1 MRIDA
6 FKQLMDANPPLK
18 VGETIESGR
27 YRVDQLIHDGSMSRV
42 YKVYDT
48 QLHKTWCLK
57 EVINPPENSTVGTA
71 ETDALKYEYSL
82 MATLNSPNIPRPLA
96 PQLSED
102 KKRIWYILDW
112 IDGVAASKLLKEEGA
127 IDDNTVIQW
136 GISLARVLSYLH
148 ANNIIYR
155 DMKPQNVMIT
165 KTQPEVHLIDFGTAH
180 VVTET
185 DYIQERAVGTKGYAP
200 PEQTKKGVPYD
211 MRWDLYALGATLFA
225 LATGFA
231 PLKAERAAKQV
242 GNFDIN
248 KFASSAS
255 QGLRDVVLKATSI
268 DPEKRYQS
276 SEEMLVDLQNIGK
289 RDSNYRA
296 AARRK
301 IVLNRVL
308 WGAAVVSLVL
318 AGSGYA
324 IGSSNISGQ
333 IKQRESVAQSSENY
347 EDYKRVAEL
356 DGDNMQAYYGMLE
369 ALKKGG
375 KVTKD
380 QESDFLGVLMPNL
393 NDLKQQKG
401 YGDLA
406 YNIGQMYFFY
416 YGDTNDVEGQKQA
429 ASWFK
434 DAVQS
439 GTRNEDLASGLYLVS
454 DFQGSVQ
461 SAMRDGSDAGMYGN
475 VYKSFLN
482 VLKNSGGNP
491 VIESSVYNSLMEL
504 INNYSFRLAQEGI
517 SKDSVVNVIH
527 QATDYASKTDS
538 GDGTRVEELKENI
551 RKITPGLED
560 KVNIAYSVR
569 TK

>member
-18 VGETIESGR
+18 VGETIEAGR

-102 KKRIWYILDW
+102 GKRIWYILDW
-112 IDGVAASKLLKEEGA
+112 IDGVAASKLLKERGA

-231 PLKAERAAKQV
+231 PLKAERVAKQV

-276 SEEMLVDLQNIGK
+276 AEEMLVDLQNIGK

-393 NDLKQQKG
+393 NDLKKQKG

-434 DAVQS
+434 DAMQS
-439 GTRNEDLASGLYLVS
+439 GTKNEELASGLYLVS

-538 GDGTRVEELKENI
+538 GDGTRVEELKSNI

>member
-18 VGETIESGR
+18 VGETIEAGR

-112 IDGVAASKLLKEEGA
+112 IDGVAASKLLKERGA

-136 GISLARVLSYLH
+136 GIALARVLSYLH

-276 SEEMLVDLQNIGK
+276 AEEMLVDLQNIGK

-393 NDLKQQKG
+393 NDLKKQKG

-439 GTRNEDLASGLYLVS
+439 GTKNEELASGLYLVS

-517 SKDSVVNVIH
+517 SKDSVVNTIH
-527 QATDYASKTDS
+527 QAVDYASKTDS

>member
-18 VGETIESGR
+18 VGETIEAGR

-112 IDGVAASKLLKEEGA
+112 IDGVAASKLLKERGA

-276 SEEMLVDLQNIGK
+276 AEEMLVDLQNIGK

-393 NDLKQQKG
+393 NDLKKQKG

-439 GTRNEDLASGLYLVS
+439 GTKNEELASGLYLVS

-517 SKDSVVNVIH
+517 SKDSVVNTIH
-527 QATDYASKTDS
+527 QAVDYASKTDS
-538 GDGTRVEELKENI
+538 GDGTRVEELKSNI

>member
-18 VGETIESGR
+18 VGETIEAGR

-112 IDGVAASKLLKEEGA
+112 IDGVAASKLLKERGA

-136 GISLARVLSYLH
+136 GIALARVLSYLH

-276 SEEMLVDLQNIGK
+276 AEEMLVDLQNIGK

-347 EDYKRVAEL
+347 EDYKKVAEL

-393 NDLKQQKG
+393 NDLKKQKG

-434 DAVQS
+434 DAMQS
-439 GTRNEDLASGLYLVS
+439 GTKNEELASGLYLVS

-517 SKDSVVNVIH
+517 SKDSVVNTIH
-527 QATDYASKTDS
+527 QAVDYASKTDS
-538 GDGTRVEELKENI
+538 GDGTRVEELKSNI

>member
-112 IDGVAASKLLKEEGA
+112 IDGVAASKLLKERGA

-255 QGLRDVVLKATSI
+255 QGLRDVVLKATNI

-276 SEEMLVDLQNIGK
+276 AEEMLVDLQNIGK

-296 AARRK
+296 SARRK

-439 GTRNEDLASGLYLVS
+439 GTKNEDLASGLYLVS

>member
-112 IDGVAASKLLKEEGA
+112 IDGVAASKLLKERGA

-276 SEEMLVDLQNIGK
+276 AEEMLVDLQNIGK

-308 WGAAVVSLVL
+308 WGAAVVSFVL

>member
-18 VGETIESGR
+18 VGETIEAGR

-112 IDGVAASKLLKEEGA
+112 IDGVAASKLLKERGA

-136 GISLARVLSYLH
+136 GIALARVLSYLH

-211 MRWDLYALGATLFA
+211 MRWDLYALGATLFT

-276 SEEMLVDLQNIGK
+276 AEEMLVDLQNIGK

-347 EDYKRVAEL
+347 EDYKKVAEL

-393 NDLKQQKG
+393 NDLKKQKG

-439 GTRNEDLASGLYLVS
+439 GTKNEELASGLYLVS

-517 SKDSVVNVIH
+517 SKDSVVNTIH
-527 QATDYASKTDS
+527 QAVDYASKTDS
-538 GDGTRVEELKENI
+538 GDGTRVEELKSNI

>member
-18 VGETIESGR
+18 VGETIEAGR

-112 IDGVAASKLLKEEGA
+112 IDGVAASKLLKERGA

-255 QGLRDVVLKATSI
+255 QGLRDVVLKATNI

-276 SEEMLVDLQNIGK
+276 AEEMLVDLQNIGK

-393 NDLKQQKG
+393 NDLKKQKG

-439 GTRNEDLASGLYLVS
+439 GTKNEELASGLYLVS

-517 SKDSVVNVIH
+517 SKDSVVNTIH
-527 QATDYASKTDS
+527 QAVDYASKTDS
-538 GDGTRVEELKENI
+538 GDGTRVEELKSNI

>member
-18 VGETIESGR
+18 VGETIEAGR

-112 IDGVAASKLLKEEGA
+112 IDGVAASKLLKERGA

-136 GISLARVLSYLH
+136 GVALARVLSYLH

-276 SEEMLVDLQNIGK
+276 AEEMLVDLQNIGK

-347 EDYKRVAEL
+347 EDYKKVAEL

-393 NDLKQQKG
+393 NDLKKQKG

-439 GTRNEDLASGLYLVS
+439 GTKNEELASGLYLVS

-517 SKDSVVNVIH
+517 SKDSVVNTIH

-538 GDGTRVEELKENI
+538 GDGTRVEELKSNI

>member
-112 IDGVAASKLLKEEGA
+112 IDGVAASKLLKERGA

-276 SEEMLVDLQNIGK
+276 AEEMLVDLQNIGK

-308 WGAAVVSLVL
+308 WGAAVVSFVL

-439 GTRNEDLASGLYLVS
+439 GTKNEDLASGLYLVS

>member
-18 VGETIESGR
+18 VGETIEAGR

-112 IDGVAASKLLKEEGA
+112 IDGVAASKLLKERGA

-136 GISLARVLSYLH
+136 GIALARVLSYLH

-211 MRWDLYALGATLFA
+211 MRWDLYALGATLFT

-276 SEEMLVDLQNIGK
+276 AEEMLVDLQNIGK

-347 EDYKRVAEL
+347 EDYKKVAEL

-393 NDLKQQKG
+393 NDLKKQKG

-439 GTRNEDLASGLYLVS
+439 GTKNEELASGLYLVS

-517 SKDSVVNVIH
+517 SKDSVVNTIH

>member
-18 VGETIESGR
+18 VGETIEAGR

-136 GISLARVLSYLH
+136 GIALARVLSYLH

-276 SEEMLVDLQNIGK
+276 AEEMLVDLQNIGK

-347 EDYKRVAEL
+347 EDYKKVAEL

-393 NDLKQQKG
+393 NDLKKQKG

-439 GTRNEDLASGLYLVS
+439 GTKNEELASGLYLVS

-517 SKDSVVNVIH
+517 SKDSVVNTIH

-538 GDGTRVEELKENI
+538 GDGTRVEELKSNI

>member
-18 VGETIESGR
+18 VGETIEAGR

-136 GISLARVLSYLH
+136 GIALARVLSYLH

-276 SEEMLVDLQNIGK
+276 AEEMLVDLQNIGK

-393 NDLKQQKG
+393 NDLKKQKG

-434 DAVQS
+434 DAMQS
-439 GTRNEDLASGLYLVS
+439 GTKNEDLASGLYLVS

-538 GDGTRVEELKENI
+538 GDGTRVEELKSNI

>member
-276 SEEMLVDLQNIGK
+276 AEEMLVDLQNIGK

>member
-18 VGETIESGR
+18 VGETIEAGR

-57 EVINPPENSTVGTA
+57 EVINPPEGSSVGTA

-112 IDGVAASKLLKEEGA
+112 IDGVAASKLLKEQGA

-200 PEQTKKGVPYD
+200 PEQTKKGVSYD

-231 PLKAERAAKQV
+231 PLKAERVAKQV

-276 SEEMLVDLQNIGK
+276 AEEMLVDLQNIGK

-393 NDLKQQKG
+393 NDLKKQKG

-439 GTRNEDLASGLYLVS
+439 GTKNEELASGLYLVS

-517 SKDSVVNVIH
+517 SKDSVVNTIH
-527 QATDYASKTDS
+527 QAVDYASKTDS
-538 GDGTRVEELKENI
+538 SDGTRVEELKSNI

>member
-112 IDGVAASKLLKEEGA
+112 IDGVAASKLLKERGA

-276 SEEMLVDLQNIGK
+276 AEEMLVDLQNIGK

-347 EDYKRVAEL
+347 EDYKKVAEL

>member
-18 VGETIESGR
+18 VGETIEAGR

-112 IDGVAASKLLKEEGA
+112 IDGVAASKLLKERGA

-276 SEEMLVDLQNIGK
+276 AEEMLVDLQNIGK

-393 NDLKQQKG
+393 NDLKKQKG

-434 DAVQS
+434 DAMQS
-439 GTRNEDLASGLYLVS
+439 GTKNEDLASGLYLVS

-538 GDGTRVEELKENI
+538 GDGTRVEELKSNI

>member
-18 VGETIESGR
+18 VGETIEAGR
-27 YRVDQLIHDGSMSRV
+27 YHVDQLIHDGSMSRV

-231 PLKAERAAKQV
+231 PLKAERVAKQV

-276 SEEMLVDLQNIGK
+276 AEEMLVDLQNIGK

-393 NDLKQQKG
+393 NDLKKQKG

-434 DAVQS
+434 DAMQS
-439 GTRNEDLASGLYLVS
+439 GTKNEELASGLYLVS

-538 GDGTRVEELKENI
+538 GDGTRVEELKSNI

>member
-112 IDGVAASKLLKEEGA
+112 IDGVAASKLLKERGA

-200 PEQTKKGVPYD
+200 LEQTKKGVPYD

-276 SEEMLVDLQNIGK
+276 AEEMLVDLQNIGK

-347 EDYKRVAEL
+347 EDYKQVAEL

-369 ALKKGG
+369 ALKRGG

-434 DAVQS
+434 DAMQS
-439 GTRNEDLASGLYLVS
+439 GTKNEDLASGLYLVS

-527 QATDYASKTDS
+527 QAVDYASKTDS

>member
-18 VGETIESGR
+18 VGETIEAGR

-57 EVINPPENSTVGTA
+57 EVINPPENSTVGSA

-112 IDGVAASKLLKEEGA
+112 IDGVAASKLLKERGA

-136 GISLARVLSYLH
+136 GIALARVLSYLH

-255 QGLRDVVLKATSI
+255 QGLRDVVLKATNI

-276 SEEMLVDLQNIGK
+276 AEEMLVDLQNIGK

-393 NDLKQQKG
+393 NDLKKQKG

-439 GTRNEDLASGLYLVS
+439 GTKNEELASGLYLVS

-527 QATDYASKTDS
+527 QATDYASKTNS

>member
-18 VGETIESGR
+18 VGETIEAGR

-112 IDGVAASKLLKEEGA
+112 IDGVAASKLLKERGA

-136 GISLARVLSYLH
+136 GIALARVLSYLH

-231 PLKAERAAKQV
+231 PLKAERVAKQV

-276 SEEMLVDLQNIGK
+276 AEEMLVDLQNIGK

-393 NDLKQQKG
+393 NDLKKQKG

-439 GTRNEDLASGLYLVS
+439 GTKNEELASGLYLVS

-517 SKDSVVNVIH
+517 SKDSVVNTIH
-527 QATDYASKTDS
+527 QAVDYASKTDS

>member
-18 VGETIESGR
+18 VGETIEAGR

-112 IDGVAASKLLKEEGA
+112 IDGVAASKLLKERGA

-136 GISLARVLSYLH
+136 GVALARVLSYLH

-276 SEEMLVDLQNIGK
+276 AEEMLVDLQNIGK

-369 ALKKGG
+369 ALKRGG

-393 NDLKQQKG
+393 NDLKKQKG

-439 GTRNEDLASGLYLVS
+439 GTKNEELASGLYLVS

-517 SKDSVVNVIH
+517 SKDSVVNTIH

-538 GDGTRVEELKENI
+538 GDGTRVEELKSNI

>member
-112 IDGVAASKLLKEEGA
+112 IDGVAASKLLKERGA

-136 GISLARVLSYLH
+136 GIALARVLSYLH

-276 SEEMLVDLQNIGK
+276 AEEMLVDLQNIGK

-434 DAVQS
+434 DAVHS
-439 GTRNEDLASGLYLVS
+439 GTKNEDLASGLYLVS

>member
-18 VGETIESGR
+18 VGETIEAGR

-136 GISLARVLSYLH
+136 GIALARVLSYLH

-276 SEEMLVDLQNIGK
+276 AEEMLVDLQNIGK

-347 EDYKRVAEL
+347 EDYKKVAEL

-439 GTRNEDLASGLYLVS
+439 GTKNEELASGLYLVS

-517 SKDSVVNVIH
+517 SKDSVVNTIH
-527 QATDYASKTDS
+527 QAVDYASKTDS
-538 GDGTRVEELKENI
+538 GDGTRVEELKSNI

>member
-18 VGETIESGR
+18 VGETIEAGR

-112 IDGVAASKLLKEEGA
+112 IDGVAASKLLKERGA

-136 GISLARVLSYLH
+136 GIALARVLSYLH

-231 PLKAERAAKQV
+231 PLKAERVAKQV

-255 QGLRDVVLKATSI
+255 QGLRDVVLKATNI

-276 SEEMLVDLQNIGK
+276 AEEMLVDLQNIGK

-347 EDYKRVAEL
+347 EDYKKVAEL

-393 NDLKQQKG
+393 NDLKNQKG

-434 DAVQS
+434 DAMQS
-439 GTRNEDLASGLYLVS
+439 GTKNEDLASGLYLVS

-538 GDGTRVEELKENI
+538 GDGTRVEELKSNI

>member
-112 IDGVAASKLLKEEGA
+112 IDGVAASKLLKERGA

-276 SEEMLVDLQNIGK
+276 AEEMLVDLQNIGK

-333 IKQRESVAQSSENY
+333 IKQLESVAQSSENY

-439 GTRNEDLASGLYLVS
+439 GTKNEDLASGLYLVS

>member
-112 IDGVAASKLLKEEGA
+112 IDGVAASKLLKERGA

-276 SEEMLVDLQNIGK
+276 AEEMLVDLQNIGK

-333 IKQRESVAQSSENY
+333 IKQSESVAQSSENY

-369 ALKKGG
+369 ALKRGG

-439 GTRNEDLASGLYLVS
+439 GTKNEDLASGLYLVS

>member
-18 VGETIESGR
+18 VGETIEAGR

-136 GISLARVLSYLH
+136 GIALARVLSYLH

-276 SEEMLVDLQNIGK
+276 AEEMLVDLQNIGK

-393 NDLKQQKG
+393 NDLKKQKG

-434 DAVQS
+434 DAMQS
-439 GTRNEDLASGLYLVS
+439 GTKNEELASGLYLVS

-538 GDGTRVEELKENI
+538 GDGTRVEELKSNI

>member
-112 IDGVAASKLLKEEGA
+112 IDGVAASKLLKERGA

-136 GISLARVLSYLH
+136 GIALARVLSYLH

-255 QGLRDVVLKATSI
+255 QGLRDVVLKATNI

-276 SEEMLVDLQNIGK
+276 AEEMLVDLQNIGK

-439 GTRNEDLASGLYLVS
+439 GTKNEDLASGLYLVS

>member
-18 VGETIESGR
+18 VGETIEAGR

-112 IDGVAASKLLKEEGA
+112 IDGVAASKLLKERGA

-136 GISLARVLSYLH
+136 GIALARVLSYLH

-276 SEEMLVDLQNIGK
+276 AEEMLVDLQNIGK

-393 NDLKQQKG
+393 NDLKKQKG

-434 DAVQS
+434 DAMQS
-439 GTRNEDLASGLYLVS
+439 GTKNEDLASGLYLVS

-538 GDGTRVEELKENI
+538 GDGTRVEELKSNI

>member
-18 VGETIESGR
+18 VGETIEAGR

-57 EVINPPENSTVGTA
+57 EVINPPENSAVGTA

-112 IDGVAASKLLKEEGA
+112 IDGVAASKLLKERGA

-136 GISLARVLSYLH
+136 GIALARVLSYLH

-276 SEEMLVDLQNIGK
+276 AEEMLVDLQNIGK

-308 WGAAVVSLVL
+308 WGAAVVTLVL

-439 GTRNEDLASGLYLVS
+439 GTKNEELASGLYLVS

-517 SKDSVVNVIH
+517 SKDSVVNTIH

>member
-18 VGETIESGR
+18 VGETIEAGR

-112 IDGVAASKLLKEEGA
+112 IDGVAASKLLKERGA

-136 GISLARVLSYLH
+136 GIALARVLSYLH

-276 SEEMLVDLQNIGK
+276 AEEMLVDLQNIGK

-393 NDLKQQKG
+393 NDLKKQKG

-434 DAVQS
+434 DAMQS
-439 GTRNEDLASGLYLVS
+439 GTKNEELASGLYLVS

-517 SKDSVVNVIH
+517 SKDSVVNTIH
-527 QATDYASKTDS
+527 QAVDYASKTDS

>member
-18 VGETIESGR
+18 VGETIEAGR

-112 IDGVAASKLLKEEGA
+112 IDGVAASKLLKERGA

-231 PLKAERAAKQV
+231 PLKAERVAKQV

-255 QGLRDVVLKATSI
+255 QGLRDVVLKATNI

-276 SEEMLVDLQNIGK
+276 AEEMLVDLQNIGK

-301 IVLNRVL
+301 IILNRVL

-324 IGSSNISGQ
+324 VGSSNISGQ

-393 NDLKQQKG
+393 NDLKKQKG

-434 DAVQS
+434 DAMQS
-439 GTRNEDLASGLYLVS
+439 GTKNEELASGLYLVS

-538 GDGTRVEELKENI
+538 GDGTRVEELKSNI

>member
-18 VGETIESGR
+18 VGETIEAGR

-112 IDGVAASKLLKEEGA
+112 IDGVAASKLLKERGA

-136 GISLARVLSYLH
+136 GIALARVLSYLH

-211 MRWDLYALGATLFA
+211 MRWDLYALGATLFT

-276 SEEMLVDLQNIGK
+276 AEEMLVDLQNIGK

-347 EDYKRVAEL
+347 EDYKKVAEL

-393 NDLKQQKG
+393 NDLKKQKG

-439 GTRNEDLASGLYLVS
+439 GTKNEELASGLYLVS

-517 SKDSVVNVIH
+517 SKDSVVNTIH
-527 QATDYASKTDS
+527 QAVDYASKTDS
-538 GDGTRVEELKENI
+538 GDGTRIEELKSNI

>member
-18 VGETIESGR
+18 VGETIEAGR

-112 IDGVAASKLLKEEGA
+112 IDGVAASKLLKERGA

-276 SEEMLVDLQNIGK
+276 AEEMLVDLQNIGK

-393 NDLKQQKG
+393 NDLKKQKG

-434 DAVQS
+434 DAMQS
-439 GTRNEDLASGLYLVS
+439 GTKNEELASGLYLVS

-538 GDGTRVEELKENI
+538 GDGTRVEELKSNI

>member
-112 IDGVAASKLLKEEGA
+112 IDGVAASKLLKERGA

-255 QGLRDVVLKATSI
+255 QGLRDVVLKATNI

-276 SEEMLVDLQNIGK
+276 AEEMLVDLQNIGK

-439 GTRNEDLASGLYLVS
+439 GTKNEDLASGLYLVS

>member
-18 VGETIESGR
+18 VGETIEAGR

-112 IDGVAASKLLKEEGA
+112 IDGVAASKLLKERGA

-136 GISLARVLSYLH
+136 GVALARVLSYLH

-276 SEEMLVDLQNIGK
+276 AEEMLVDLQNIGK

-347 EDYKRVAEL
+347 EDYKKVAEL

-434 DAVQS
+434 DAMQS
-439 GTRNEDLASGLYLVS
+439 GTKNEELASGLYLVS

-517 SKDSVVNVIH
+517 SKDSVVNTIH

-538 GDGTRVEELKENI
+538 GDGTRVEELKSNI

>member
-18 VGETIESGR
+18 VGETIEAGR

-112 IDGVAASKLLKEEGA
+112 IDGVAASKLLKERGA

-136 GISLARVLSYLH
+136 GVALARVLSYLH

-276 SEEMLVDLQNIGK
+276 AEEMLVDLQNIGK

-369 ALKKGG
+369 ALKRGG

-434 DAVQS
+434 DAMQS
-439 GTRNEDLASGLYLVS
+439 GTKNEELASGLYLVS

-517 SKDSVVNVIH
+517 SKDSVVNTIH

-538 GDGTRVEELKENI
+538 GDGTRVEELKSNI

>member
-18 VGETIESGR
+18 VGETIEAGR

-112 IDGVAASKLLKEEGA
+112 IDGVAASKLLKERGA

-136 GISLARVLSYLH
+136 GVALARVLSYLH

-276 SEEMLVDLQNIGK
+276 AEEMLVDLQNIGK

-347 EDYKRVAEL
+347 EDYKKVAEL

-393 NDLKQQKG
+393 NDLKKQKG

-439 GTRNEDLASGLYLVS
+439 GTKNEELASGLYLVS

-517 SKDSVVNVIH
+517 SKDSVVNTIH
-527 QATDYASKTDS
+527 QAVDYASKTDS

>member
-112 IDGVAASKLLKEEGA
+112 IDGVAASKLLKERGA

-276 SEEMLVDLQNIGK
+276 AEEMLVDLQNIGK

-296 AARRK
+296 SAMRK

-369 ALKKGG
+369 ALKRGG

-434 DAVQS
+434 DAVQR
-439 GTRNEDLASGLYLVS
+439 GTKNEDLASGLYLVS